1 MIIIFCP
8 RGNATG
14 GTELLHQLGYKLN
27 LFGFEAKMYYYGD
40 DNGLPATHPH
50 FVKYRVP
57 LSDTVTDSFDH
68 IFIYPEMMAA
78 SLEDIKGQLPKS
90 RHVLWWLS
98 VDNAGMTS
106 ILEEEISADTTLIHF
121 VQSYYAKE
129 YVRNVLR
136 VPDDRLFWLS
146 DYLNYNFLNMNCNSA
161 RDDFVLYN
169 PRKGFER
176 TSRLIQKSDQS
187 IKWVALQGFAPEE
200 IPQVLQCAKVYIDF
214 GEHPGK
220 DRFPREAVS
229 CGCRVI
235 TGMKGAAANDIDV
248 PIPKKFKIE
257 DDLEDEEILDLI
269 VSLIEDY
276 EQTEDLYRDYKKR
289 TQEEFHSFEEDT
301 LKVFS
306 KLTGKSLD
314 GEYSDE
320 SELKNAIVGAVTN
333 EDYKRALYFITV
345 YRIRDYRIDDDVQI
359 LEGYTRLGIWEEQA
373 ALYLMNKLLRENDT
387 NYEAYLIK
395 ARALE
400 ALGGEGKKE
409 AIDQALKHSAGT
421 PDEEYIQ
428 EAVKNI
434 R

>member
-8 RGNATG
+8 RSNATG

-50 FVKYRVP
+50 FVKYGVP
-57 LSDTVTDSFDH
+57 VSDTVTDSFDH
-68 IFIYPEMMAA
+68 IFIYPEMMAS

-106 ILEEEISADTTLIHF
+106 VLEEEISADTTLIHF

-129 YVRNVLR
+129 YVRNALR

-146 DYLNYNFLNMNCNSA
+146 DYLNYNFLNMDCNST

-220 DRFPREAVS
+220 DRFPREAVL

-235 TGMKGAAANDIDV
+235 TGIKGAAANDIDI
-248 PIPKKFKIE
+248 PIPKKFKID
-257 DDLEDEEILDLI
+257 DDLEDEIIIDLI
-269 VSLIEDY
+269 VSLIKDY
-276 EQTEDLYRDYKKR
+276 EQTEDLYRDYKTR
-289 TQEEFHSFEEDT
+289 TQEEFHAFETDT
-301 LKVFS
+301 LKVFCE
-306 KLTGKSLD
+306 LTGKSLD
-314 GEYSDE
+314 REYSYE
-320 SELKNAIVGAVTN
+320 SELKKAIVDAVTN
-333 EDYKRALYFITV
+333 GDYKKAFYLITV
-345 YRIRDYRIDDDVQI
+345 FRIRDYMMDEDMLV
-359 LEGYTRLGIWEEQA
+359 LEGYIRLGIREEQV
-373 ALYLMNKLLRENDT
+373 ALYLMNKLLCANDT

-395 ARALE
+395 ALAL
-400 ALGGEGKKE
+400 ASLGEEGKIK
-409 AIDQALKHSAGT
+409 AIDQALKYSAGT
-421 PDEEYIQ
+421 PDEEYIR
-428 EAVKNI
+428 EAVNNI
-434 R
+434 

>member
-27 LFGFEAKMYYYGD
+27 LFGFNAQMYYYGD

-57 LSDTVTDSFDH
+57 VSDTVTDSVDH
-68 IFIYPEMMAA
+68 IFIYPEMMAS

-146 DYLNYNFLNMNCNSA
+146 DYLNYNFLNMDCNST

-220 DRFPREAVS
+220 DRFPREAVL

-314 GEYSDE
+314 GECSDE
-320 SELKNAIVGAVTN
+320 SELKNAIVYAVTN
-333 EDYKRALYFITV
+333 EDYKKAFHLITV
-345 YRIRDYRIDDDVQI
+345 FRIRDYVMDEDMLI
-359 LEGYTRLGIWEEQA
+359 LEGYIRLGIREAQV
-373 ALYLMNKLLRENDT
+373 ALYLMNELLRMNDS

-395 ARALE
+395 ANAL
-400 ALGGEGKKE
+400 AFFGMEGKRE
-409 AIDQALKHSAGT
+409 AIDNALKYSTGT
-421 PDEEYIQ
+421 PDEEFIR
-428 EAVKNI
+428 EATESL
-434 R
+434 